1 MARILL
7 VCARDGDL
15 SGHQSVI
22 AQATSLM
29 TPDTIVARPPVRNA
43 APGIVGLLINPPAN
57 ALVARSGLGAGHLF
71 KQESGWEEV
80 GTLSPDGSFVLSRW
94 DDDHV
99 EILSDAAG
107 SRTLWYAHTDTLFV
121 ASNSIRAIVHILGDF
136 AFNPEAA
143 SWVLAT
149 GALGPDVGWDKRVRR
164 LPPDSIGRLDRTAW
178 QVAVETKEVVFAEQP
193 GVDPS
198 AMLGTA
204 LDEALSSLELP
215 SNGVLLTISGGYD
228 SRFLLLRLRDR
239 TDIQYATWGTAEA
252 LQRAYTDAAV
262 AVRLASTLRVKH
274 EYLTLRDERLAISEI
289 LHRFIDQAE
298 GTIDHV
304 TGYADGLAIWA
315 DLYARGITIYV
326 RGDEGFGWSIAR
338 TPTQTRRDLGL
349 SLLSDY
355 FTAEEMMRLG
365 LTDIYLPDRFG
376 RDAGETLESWR
387 DRLYHSYRI
396 PVVLAA
402 LNEIKAGFLDALNP
416 LLARNVLQ
424 TIRILPDHARTD
436 KVTFKAIVEGDSPD
450 VPYAREGS
458 NITIDKLLRSQSFL
472 QTVRDEL
479 DSAPQQLFSQAFKDH
494 VLHQL
499 EKALANRSSR
509 GLDLRRMLRRLV
521 PPSIKA
527 RFRATKYS
535 SVRAM
540 EPELLAFRAYT
551 IARMHR
557 ILSTTT
563 VRSL

>member
-1 MARILL
+1 
-7 VCARDGDL
+7 
-15 SGHQSVI
+15 
-22 AQATSLM
+22 
-29 TPDTIVARPPVRNA
+29 
-43 APGIVGLLINPPAN
+43 
-57 ALVARSGLGAGHLF
+57 
-71 KQESGWEEV
+71 
-80 GTLSPDGSFVLSRW
+80 
-94 DDDHV
+94 
-99 EILSDAAG
+99 
-107 SRTLWYAHTDTLFV
+107 
-121 ASNSIRAIVHILGDF
+121 
-136 AFNPEAA
+136 
-143 SWVLAT
+143 
-149 GALGPDVGWDKRVRR
+149 
-164 LPPDSIGRLDRTAW
+164 
-178 QVAVETKEVVFAEQP
+178 
-193 GVDPS
+193 
-198 AMLGTA
+198 
-204 LDEALSSLELP
+204 
-215 SNGVLLTISGGYD
+215 
-228 SRFLLLRLRDR
+228 
-239 TDIQYATWGTAEA
+239 
-252 LQRAYTDAAV
+252 
-262 AVRLASTLRVKH
+262 
-274 EYLTLRDERLAISEI
+274 
-289 LHRFIDQAE
+289 
-298 GTIDHV
+298 
-304 TGYADGLAIWA
+304 
-315 DLYARGITIYV
+315 
-326 RGDEGFGWSIAR
+326 
-338 TPTQTRRDLGL
+338 
-349 SLLSDY
+349 
-355 FTAEEMMRLG
+355 MMSLG